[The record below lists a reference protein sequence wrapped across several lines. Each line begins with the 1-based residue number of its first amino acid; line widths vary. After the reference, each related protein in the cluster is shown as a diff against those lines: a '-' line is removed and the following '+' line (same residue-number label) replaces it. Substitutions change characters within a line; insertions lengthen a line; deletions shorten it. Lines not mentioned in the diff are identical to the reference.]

1 LPPGVNDATVF
12 VESLSSPPADSD
24 SLLSVVMV
32 HRFALLLLGL
42 VCVLPALEPMPVM
55 SAQPMRVDLR
65 PDQTPLRR
73 QGGRGTCIIHSVV
86 AAMES
91 ALKRSGRDVDLSE
104 DTFMYFVKQF
114 WLAPIDGKPADA
126 CENQVGGTDGGGGVE
141 NLNYLAGGLAIP
153 EESAGH
159 PDGYDY
165 KLPFP
170 WFHDHWK
177 SQFNV
182 DSWNLSPRRLLP
194 SALRA
199 DRYFTITGFKTLAS
213 AKDPVAIEQALQ
225 QGHEVIWDFAVS
237 GKRPGNGVWH
247 YGGPTKPTDS
257 GHSMLIIG
265 YDRTNPKQHYFIV
278 KNSWGPTKTRGA
290 DGFTY
295 IGYDYLRYGTNAG
308 YLTGVKQVRWSGPR
322 FVGRWEVTFDGWKGI
337 LDVTHVPGVFRG
349 VFKLKDQQSVDRRIG
364 IFYDKNDPKKAFRVN
379 GEMRGNRIDFYVDW
393 SHPNPGL
400 DRRGGRH
407 FTYYLAEGDRGLMA
421 GSHRD
426 PDGAEWGGFAR
437 RLISEE
443 AFPTE
448 ARVIDTALLPEM
460 ASLATSARLGKEP
473 KPESYL
479 GAWMLHCRTEP
490 IAIRLTKRDDSVVPR
505 DGQETFVG
513 LKGDGVTALVD
524 KRDSCKVELTV
535 FSPQTG
541 RPAIHFRGRLLSRER
556 GILAGTA
563 WGGDLPQKASFGAVL
578 VRRPLAGSGAMAGS
592 QSDSG
597 PRWPLR
603 S

>member
-1 LPPGVNDATVF
+1 MDN
-12 VESLSSPPADSD
+12 
-24 SLLSVVMV
+24 VVGACL
-32 HRFALLLLGL
+32 FALPFVL
-42 VCVLPALEPMPVM
+42 VCRLSAAAAPV
-55 SAQPMRVDLR
+55 SPVPLTGVDLR
-65 PDQTPLRR
+65 HDQTPIRT

-104 DTFMYFVKQF
+104 DTFMYFDKQF

-194 SALRA
+194 STLRA

-213 AKDPVAIEQALQ
+213 AKDPGAIERALQ
-225 QGHEVIWDFAVS
+225 RGHEVIWDFAVS
-237 GKRPGNGVWH
+237 GKTPGNGVWH
-247 YGGPTKPTDS
+247 FGGPTKPTDG
-257 GHSMLIIG
+257 GHSMLIVG
-265 YDRTNPKQHYFIV
+265 YDRTNPKKPFFIV

-295 IGYDYLRYGTNAG
+295 IGYDYLPYGTNAG
-308 YLTGVKQVRWSGPR
+308 YLTGVKQVAWSGLR

-337 LDVTHVPGVFRG
+337 LDVTHIPGVFRG
-349 VFKLKDQQSVDRRIG
+349 VFKLKDDRSIDRRIG

-379 GEMRGNRIDFYVDW
+379 GEMKGNRIDFYVDW
-393 SHPNPGL
+393 SKPNPGL
-400 DRRGGRH
+400 EQRGGRH

-426 PDGAEWGGFAR
+426 PEGAEWGGFAR
-437 RLISEE
+437 RLESDQ

-448 ARVIDTALLPEM
+448 ARVIDAALLPEM
-460 ASLATSARLGKEP
+460 ASLAPSARLGKEL

-479 GAWMLHCRTEP
+479 GTWRLHCRSVP
-490 IAIRLTKRDDSVVPR
+490 IAVCLTQRDDTVVPR
-505 DGQETFVG
+505 EGQESFVG
-513 LKGDGVTALVD
+513 LRGDGVTALVD
-524 KRDSCKVELTV
+524 KRDSAKVELTV
-535 FSPQTG
+535 LSPQTG
-541 RPAIHFRGRLLSRER
+541 RLAMHFQGRLLSRER
-556 GILAGTA
+556 GIVAGTA
-563 WGGDLPQKASFGAVL
+563 WSGELAKKNRFGAVL
-578 VRRPLAGSGAMAGS
+578 VR
-592 QSDSG
+592 G
-597 PRWPLR
+597 PSVGVGTTAR
-603 S
+603 SE